1 MMKHS
6 GVTNIKPNRKQ
17 TMKVS
22 QLRQLIKEELK
33 NVVNENDIIDEGWK
47 QNILVGLATLI
58 GSLGGIK
65 AQTYSQNTSPKEKIE
80 ISYIS
85 NDVYQVLIGYL
96 TELSQAGGS
105 QKTPEQLGA
114 IKEAR
119 KYLENLLNKET
130 PTPLSQA
137 AKVALEY
144 AKKEIK
150 NLDGYEL
157 QRLSDLGK
165 KIKTINENIKKVI
178 KKSSKK
184 FGSTGS
190 LSYISG
196 IK

>member
-1 MMKHS
+1 MKIHE
-6 GVTNIKPNRKQ
+6 
-17 TMKVS
+17 
-22 QLRQLIKEELK
+22 LRQLIKEEIK
-33 NVVNENDIIDEGWK
+33 NVINENDIIDEGWK

-65 AQTYSQNTSPKEKIE
+65 AQTYSQNTSPEGKIE
-80 ISYIS
+80 ISHIS
-85 NDVYQVLIGYL
+85 NNVYQVLIGYL
-96 TELSQAGGS
+96 AELSQAGGS
-105 QKTPEQLGA
+105 QKTPEELGA

-119 KYLENLLNKET
+119 KYLENLRDGKT
-130 PTPLSQA
+130 PKPLSQA
-137 AKVALEY
+137 AKIALEY
-144 AKKEIK
+144 AEEEIK

-165 KIKTINENIKKVI
+165 NIKTINENIKKVI

-184 FGSTGS
+184 FGSTGF

>member
-1 MMKHS
+1 MIA
-6 GVTNIKPNRKQ
+6 TIKIYPKRKQ

>member
-22 QLRQLIKEELK
+22 QLRQLIKEEIK

-165 KIKTINENIKKVI
+165 KIKTINENIKKTTFII
-178 KKSSKK
+178 KQNK
-184 FGSTGS
+184 
-190 LSYISG
+190 L
-196 IK
+196 